1 MLIDFLRGKE
11 EAVELINK
19 SQSSVLFTT
28 EINVFE
34 LITGTYLLE
43 NKVKE
48 NLEKLNAFLSKLVI
62 LEINR
67 NAAVESGK
75 IAANLIKEGKKI
87 EVTDC
92 LIAGTA
98 IANGI
103 KIIATRNKSH
113 FERINQIKVIDY

>member
-1 MLIDFLRGKE
+1 
-11 EAVELINK
+11 
-19 SQSSVLFTT
+19 LFTT

-43 NKVKE
+43 TKVKE

-62 LEINR
+62 LEVNR

-75 IAANLIKEGKKI
+75 IAAALIKEGNKI
-87 EVTDC
+87 EAIDC

-103 KIIATRNKSH
+103 KTIVTRNKAH
-113 FERINQIKVIDY
+113 FERINQIKVISY